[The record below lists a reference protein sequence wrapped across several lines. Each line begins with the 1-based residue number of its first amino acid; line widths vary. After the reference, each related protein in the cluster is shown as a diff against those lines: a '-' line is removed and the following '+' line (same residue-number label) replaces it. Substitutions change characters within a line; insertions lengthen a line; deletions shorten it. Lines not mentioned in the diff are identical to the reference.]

1 MTPKLPLR
9 LKEQRH
15 GVAADHHSFAERGG
29 FGERGG
35 SGEQPERNAGGAPMD
50 VQCNAV
56 AGRRARTE
64 HRGDFPV
71 ALA

>member
-1 MTPKLPLR
+1 
-9 LKEQRH
+9 
-15 GVAADHHSFAERGG
+15 
-29 FGERGG
+29 
-35 SGEQPERNAGGAPMD
+35 MD